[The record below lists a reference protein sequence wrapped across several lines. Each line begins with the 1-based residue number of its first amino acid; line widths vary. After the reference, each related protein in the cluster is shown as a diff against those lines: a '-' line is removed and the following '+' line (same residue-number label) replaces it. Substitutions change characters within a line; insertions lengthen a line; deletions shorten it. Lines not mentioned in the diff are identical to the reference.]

1 MHGDID
7 IANFTDDNT
16 PYTSARNIDDV
27 TEFLEQVQVVWTTLL
42 KGNAKKF
49 HFLTST
55 DQEVSLNVD
64 NFTIKNSEYINLGIK
79 LDNNKYNQKL
89 PHF

>member
-1 MHGDID
+1 M
-7 IANFTDDNT
+7 
-16 PYTSARNIDDV
+16 
-27 TEFLEQVQVVWTTLL
+27 VWTTLL

-55 DQEVSLNVD
+55 DQESLNVD